1 MAQHLHHVARLTSF
15 ALAFA
20 AALHFAERIVAGFA
34 RCPIEGC
41 LPW

>member
-1 MAQHLHHVARLTSF
+1 MAQQLHHAARLMVF
-15 ALAFA
+15 AIGFA

-34 RCPIEGC
+34 RCPMEGC

>member
-1 MAQHLHHVARLTSF
+1 MAQQISHVARLGAF
-15 ALAFA
+15 ALAFV